1 MTPPE
6 WKLPLFLTL
15 PLIISRGRD
24 LSGGK
29 VFDPKSANFDSFY
42 SKLCKFLQ
50 VFPKFA
56 QISTIFSKIWANF
69 DNFYQK
75 RGKLFQKF
83 SACGENIL
91 FLAE

>member
-15 PLIISRGRD
+15 PLIISRGGD

-56 QISTIFSKIWANF
+56 QISTIAIAIGS
-69 DNFYQK
+69 
-75 RGKLFQKF
+75 LP
-83 SACGENIL
+83 
-91 FLAE
+91 